1 MEKPAPVE
9 HPIEDLLRRRWSPR
23 AFAPKVVEREKLL
36 QLFEAARWAP
46 SSNNEQPW
54 RYVIATADDSESL
67 DAARGVLSPGNAWAT
82 KASILVCVIAR
93 TTWTKNNEPNRHGI
107 YDTGQATAH
116 LLVEATALGLFCHQM
131 AGFDVEKAR
140 AVFQVPEG
148 HEPVAMMAIGYYGD
162 PAALEERRRQQ
173 EFAPRT
179 RRPLSEFVFS
189 GRFGVP
195 FSSPSP
201 SSREKGG

>member
-1 MEKPAPVE
+1 MEKPAPVD
-9 HPIEDLLRRRWSPR
+9 HPIEDVLRRRWSPR
-23 AFAPKVVEREKLL
+23 ALAPKVVERERLL

-54 RYVIATADDSESL
+54 RYVIATADEPELL
-67 DAARGVLSPGNAWAT
+67 DAARSVLSPGNAWAT
-82 KASILVCVIAR
+82 KVPILVCVIAR
-93 TTWTKNNEPNRHGI
+93 TTWIKDNTPNRHGI
-107 YDTGQATAH
+107 YDTGQATGH

-140 AVFQVPEG
+140 TVFQVPDG

-162 PAALEERRRQQ
+162 PSTLEERRRQQ

-179 RRPLSEFVFS
+179 RRPISEFVFS

-195 FSSPSP
+195 FTSP
-201 SSREKGG
+201 SSSPRP